1 MESKQKSK
9 LKPIILQSGGEETSL
24 LYLRENIS
32 KVNNHIAEFEENRN
46 VKFTDEEVK
55 NLLEQSLNIHSFIQK
70 QNFKLL
76 PPELREVAI
85 KGMNNALEALKRS
98 FGILASE
105 IKGARKYRELTE
117 VKNGRLFESQT
128 AEAEL
133 RELFILRIDEEE
145 KLALFH
151 EAEHIGKRIVEIAK
165 TMNTPI
171 DNIFKFN
178 FWTDQVFIE
187 SEEFANYTN
196 YNNQSK

>member
-9 LKPIILQSGGEETSL
+9 LKPIILKSGGEETPL
-24 LYLRENIS
+24 LYLRKNIS
-32 KVNNHIAEFEENRN
+32 EVNNRIAEFEENRN

-70 QNFKLL
+70 QNFKAL

-85 KGMNNALEALKRS
+85 KGMNDALEALKRS

-105 IKGARKYRELTE
+105 IKGTRKYREFTE

-196 YNNQSK
+196 YNN